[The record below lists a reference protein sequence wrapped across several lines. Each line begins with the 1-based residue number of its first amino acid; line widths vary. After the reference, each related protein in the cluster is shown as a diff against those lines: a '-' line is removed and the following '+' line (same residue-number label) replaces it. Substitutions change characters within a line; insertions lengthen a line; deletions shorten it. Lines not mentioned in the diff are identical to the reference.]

1 MPDPCL
7 VMGDSPSVVCWT
19 DGNVHLGFGYID
31 AYVGLFRSMSTSC
44 ELLARPCKMRARL
57 AQATVRAVREGCG
70 DPRFVTVF
78 YDLGGCGLPRPDPPK

>member
-1 MPDPCL
+1 
-7 VMGDSPSVVCWT
+7 MGDPPSVVCRT

-31 AYVGLFRSMSTSC
+31 AYVGLF
-44 ELLARPCKMRARL
+44 LLHEHLLRITGPSLQDAGSIGPGNCSGS
-57 AQATVRAVREGCG
+57 VREGCG